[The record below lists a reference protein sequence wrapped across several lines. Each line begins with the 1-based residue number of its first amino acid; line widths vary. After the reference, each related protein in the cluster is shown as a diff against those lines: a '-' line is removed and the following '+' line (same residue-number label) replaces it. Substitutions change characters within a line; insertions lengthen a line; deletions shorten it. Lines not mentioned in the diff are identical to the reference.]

1 MAGTHFPSKSN
12 PRFLSGLIGL
22 RLVLLAPTLCLFV
35 IAGQIAQ
42 AQTLAVLHTFTSE
55 NGDGATPYSGLIF
68 DAEGNLYGTT
78 KYGGF
83 WDSGT
88 VFELTP
94 SGSEMELYPR
104 TLCGN
109 GLVGGLLRIKKNLY
123 GTTYAGGSCFGQDDG
138 SGSVFELVY
147 SAKKKSYMGTT
158 LFGFYGGLFG
168 PEGERPEGTLIADEE
183 GNVYGTTAYG
193 GSTGYGLVY
202 EITPGG
208 TEIVLYTFC
217 PDERDGC
224 PDGGQPYGNLVRDGQ
239 GNLYGTTY
247 YGGAYGLG
255 TVFEVTP
262 SGEETVLHSFGGEQ
276 DGGHPAAGLIRD
288 VQGNFYGTTQ
298 GTVFE
303 ITPSGQDHIAGY
315 PLLAAEDEYG
325 LPVAVH
331 FSREDLRRLT
341 GHHVGDC
348 PAVRDV
354 PAHDLHDLRQ
364 AYQAAHQ
371 GEDAVR
377 LQRLRRQPR
386 EIAVERDMLGRV
398 RGIGDDRVQAAHLA
412 EQFLHRAHAQVD
424 ALNVGTVDELRRLQ
438 LLLLLRL
445 PDQPP
450 RLRQFD
456 VAGLD
461 LRVDLRRFLLD
472 LHQVGDVLP
481 IGVRELRR
489 LLHRLA
495 FVAF

>member
-42 AQTLAVLHTFTSE
+42 AQTFAVLHTFTSE

-83 WDSGT
+83 GDSGT

-109 GLVGGLLRIKKNLY
+109 GLVGGLLRIKKNVY

-168 PEGERPEGTLIADEE
+168 SEGERPEGTLIADEE

-262 SGEETVLHSFGGEQ
+262 SGEETVLHSFGGGQ

-288 VQGNFYGTTQ
+288 VQGNFFGTTQ
-298 GTVFE
+298 STVFE
-303 ITPSGQDHIAGY
+303 ITPSGQETVLYTFCSQPNCTDGIGSSA
-315 PLLAAEDEYG
+315 PLIRDSKGDLYGTTAFGGTGTGCEYG
-325 LPVAVH
+325 
-331 FSREDLRRLT
+331 SS
-341 GHHVGDC
+341 C
-348 PAVRDV
+348 
-354 PAHDLHDLRQ
+354 
-364 AYQAAHQ
+364 
-371 GEDAVR
+371 
-377 LQRLRRQPR
+377 
-386 EIAVERDMLGRV
+386 
-398 RGIGDDRVQAAHLA
+398 
-412 EQFLHRAHAQVD
+412 
-424 ALNVGTVDELRRLQ
+424 GTVFELVYSKKTKTYTEQVLYSFTGGTDGAD
-438 LLLLLRL
+438 
-445 PDQPP
+445 PYG
-450 RLRQFD
+450 
-456 VAGLD
+456 GLVKDKLGNLYGTTEQGGD
-461 LRVDLRRFLLD
+461 LSLCYGRGCGTLFKLT
-472 LHQVGDVLP
+472 P
-481 IGVRELRR
+481 
-489 LLHRLA
+489 
-495 FVAF
+495 